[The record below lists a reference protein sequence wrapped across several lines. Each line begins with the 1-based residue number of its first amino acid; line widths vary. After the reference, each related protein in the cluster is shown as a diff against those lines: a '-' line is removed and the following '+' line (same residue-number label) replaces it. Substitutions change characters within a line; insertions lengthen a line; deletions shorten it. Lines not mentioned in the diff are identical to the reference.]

1 MLLLR
6 LAVLTIAAQR
16 ELFSFK
22 LMTTSN
28 ITASSTKA
36 EILEASQ
43 ELIDSLDTQLETEKK
58 LSIERMEERQAV
70 TYLLI
75 ATTIYT
81 LLF

>member
-1 MLLLR
+1 
-6 LAVLTIAAQR
+6 
-16 ELFSFK
+16 
-22 LMTTSN
+22 MTTSN

-58 LSIERMEERQAV
+58 LSVERMEERQAV

-75 ATTIYT
+75 ATSIYT